1 MEFLVLDI
9 QFLSCEMCLSKIETF
24 EIRILEVGYRG
35 GVWVAQWVEHLPSA
49 QVMIPG
55 SWAPCSAGSLL
66 LSLPLPLPNA
76 HGLSLAL
83 TLSQINK
90 VFKK

>member
-35 GVWVAQWVEHLPSA
+35 GVWVAQ
-49 QVMIPG
+49 
-55 SWAPCSAGSLL
+55 
-66 LSLPLPLPNA
+66 
-76 HGLSLAL
+76 
-83 TLSQINK
+83 
-90 VFKK
+90 